1 MYNYSLFS
9 SQYNA
14 HMHDPAR
21 QCAVLASTWLATIG
35 RSCYHAAHTAVHAER
50 QLSLTT
56 NYIACGPLIS
66 QRNGYRS
73 HSIRNMTNSGIALQN
88 LNYQSERSISH
99 RSKVST
105 EIDISS
111 SSIRAS
117 EEADLAAWPTP
128 ANVRKTLLSPEP
140 RQSPCLS
147 PSLSRCSLAVDD
159 SDAVSDRDDDSSLG
173 PARGNTYFE
182 VCSWWIPELFASL
195 LSVVTLGCI
204 IAVLRTYNGSLLTEL
219 DLPRYLT
226 LNGVVAALATVNRA
240 CLNTPVC
247 SALLQ
252 QMWLYLATES
262 KVKGSPRSRL
272 RDLELYT
279 DASTGAW
286 GSLVFL
292 CKARMSR

>member
-1 MYNYSLFS
+1 L
-9 SQYNA
+9 A
-14 HMHDPAR
+14 PAK
-21 QCAVLASTWLATIG
+21 G
-35 RSCYHAAHTAVHAER
+35 KTA
-50 QLSLTT
+50 
-56 NYIACGPLIS
+56 
-66 QRNGYRS
+66 
-73 HSIRNMTNSGIALQN
+73 
-88 LNYQSERSISH
+88 
-99 RSKVST
+99 
-105 EIDISS
+105 
-111 SSIRAS
+111 
-117 EEADLAAWPTP
+117 
-128 ANVRKTLLSPEP
+128 
-140 RQSPCLS
+140 
-147 PSLSRCSLAVDD
+147 
-159 SDAVSDRDDDSSLG
+159 
-173 PARGNTYFE
+173 TYFS
-182 VCSWWIPELFASL
+182 VFAWWKPELFASL

-204 IAVLRTYNGSLLTEL
+204 IAVLLTEL

-252 QMWLYLATES
+252 QMWLYLAKES